1 MDSYSVVTPTI
12 HLRGKLMCFDTPKV
26 MGVLNI
32 TPDSFYPGSRISL
45 NDLEDRVDKMISEGA
60 DIIDVGACSTRP
72 GSKSPDQQEELA
84 RLLPA
89 LDLIRKTRPDF
100 PVSVDTFRAEVARV
114 AVEDYQADIINDV
127 SGGSF
132 DAEMFPTAARLQ
144 VPYVLSHIQGQPE
157 NMQQAPHYRHLLAEI
172 CSKLA
177 YDAARLRDLGL
188 NDLIIDPGFGFGKSL
203 ENNYELLRRLEDLSI
218 LEAPIMVGLSR
229 KSFIYNLLN
238 CRPEQALNGTTV
250 ANTLALWFGAHIL
263 RVHDVR
269 EAVECVRMVQLSKN
283 AGLC

>member
-1 MDSYSVVTPTI
+1 MS
-12 HLRGKLMCFDTPKV
+12 FDTPRI

-32 TPDSFYPGSRISL
+32 TPDSFYPGSRSSL
-45 NDLEDRVDKMISEGA
+45 NDLEARVDKMINEGA
-60 DIIDVGACSTRP
+60 DILDVGACSTRP
-72 GSKSPDQQEELA
+72 GSQSPNQQEELA

-100 PVSVDTFRAEVARV
+100 PVSVDTFRSEVARV
-114 AVEDYQADIINDV
+114 AVEDYQVDIINDV
-127 SGGSF
+127 SGGSL
-132 DAEMFPTAARLQ
+132 DAGMFPMAAKLQ

-157 NMQQAPHYRHLLAEI
+157 NMQQAPHYLHLMAEI
-172 CSKLA
+172 CSDLA
-177 YDAARLRDLGL
+177 YNAARLRDLGL

-203 ENNYELLRRLEDLSI
+203 ENNYELLRRLEDLFI

-238 CRPEQALNGTTV
+238 CSPEEALNGTTV
-250 ANTLALWFGAHIL
+250 ANTLALWQGAHIL

-269 EAVECVRMVQLSKN
+269 EAVECLRMVQLCKK

>member
-1 MDSYSVVTPTI
+1 MS
-12 HLRGKLMCFDTPKV
+12 FDTPRI

-32 TPDSFYPGSRISL
+32 TPDSFYPGSRSSL
-45 NDLEDRVDKMISEGA
+45 NDLEARVDKMINEGA
-60 DIIDVGACSTRP
+60 DILDVGACSTRP
-72 GSKSPDQQEELA
+72 GSQSPNQQEELA

-100 PVSVDTFRAEVARV
+100 PVSVDTFRSEVARV
-114 AVEDYQADIINDV
+114 AVEDYQVDIINDV
-127 SGGSF
+127 SGGSL
-132 DAEMFPTAARLQ
+132 DAGMFPMAAKLQ

-157 NMQQAPHYRHLLAEI
+157 NMQQAPHYRHLMAEI
-172 CSKLA
+172 CSNLA
-177 YDAARLRDLGL
+177 YNAARLRDLGL

-203 ENNYELLRRLEDLSI
+203 ENNYELLRRLEDLFI

-238 CRPEQALNGTTV
+238 CSPEEALNGTTV
-250 ANTLALWFGAHIL
+250 ANTLALWQGAHIL

-269 EAVECVRMVQLSKN
+269 EAVECLRMVQLCKK

>member
-1 MDSYSVVTPTI
+1 MS
-12 HLRGKLMCFDTPKV
+12 FDTPRV

-32 TPDSFYPGSRISL
+32 TPDSFYAGSRSEL
-45 NDLEDRVDKMISEGA
+45 NNVEARVEKMISEGA

-72 GSKSPDQQEELA
+72 GSQSPDQKEELS

-89 LDLIRKTRPDF
+89 LELIRKSWPDF
-100 PVSVDTFRAEVARV
+100 PFSVDTFRAEVASI
-114 AVEDYQADIINDV
+114 AVEDYRVDIINDV
-127 SGGSF
+127 SGGSL
-132 DAEMFPTAARLQ
+132 DAEMFPVAARLQ
-144 VPYVLSHIQGQPE
+144 VPYVLSHIQGRPE
-157 NMQQAPHYRHLLAEI
+157 NMQQGPRYQHLMAEI
-172 CSKLA
+172 CSSLA
-177 YDAARLRDLGL
+177 HNAARLRDLGL
-188 NDLIIDPGFGFGKSL
+188 NDLIIDPGFGFGKTL
-203 ENNYELLRRLEDLSI
+203 ENNYELLRRLEDLFI

-238 CRPEQALNGTTV
+238 CRPEEALNGTTV

-269 EAVECVRMVQLSKN
+269 QAVECVRMVQLCKN

>member
-1 MDSYSVVTPTI
+1 M
-12 HLRGKLMCFDTPKV
+12 
-26 MGVLNI
+26 
-32 TPDSFYPGSRISL
+32 
-45 NDLEDRVDKMISEGA
+45 
-60 DIIDVGACSTRP
+60 
-72 GSKSPDQQEELA
+72 
-84 RLLPA
+84 LLPWV
-89 LDLIRKTRPDF
+89 DSQTRPDF

-127 SGGSF
+127 SGGSL
-132 DAEMFPTAARLQ
+132 DAEMFAMAARLQ

-157 NMQQAPHYRHLLAEI
+157 TCSRLHIRHLMAEI

-177 YDAARLRDLGL
+177 FNAARLRDLGL

-218 LEAPIMVGLSR
+218 LDAPIMVGLSR

-238 CRPEQALNGTTV
+238 CRPEEALNGTTV
-250 ANTLALWFGAHIL
+250 VNTLALWFGAHIL

-269 EAVECVRMVQLSKN
+269 EAVECVRMVQLCKT